1 MKKTI
6 LFIGAFFCLLSLQA
20 QFTVEDDAGVSIED
34 GDVITFSQIGP
45 APAAK
50 LPFYIN
56 NTSSE
61 DINVRIEFVSAV
73 NADGSQMQL
82 CITPPKCY
90 NSIVIGES
98 YPQDPGVMTIFIP
111 AGAQSG
117 SGNYFNN
124 LAAGNG
130 TDAIEYV
137 FEFYGISDLG
147 LPTGNSITFTYR
159 YDPLLGISEINKL
172 DIAVYPTE
180 VKEFLTVE
188 TATPLEVEIYDLRGV
203 LVKSEKV
210 SKGKNQLSMAG
221 LSSQLYLV
229 QFENEQGETQTT
241 KIIKR

>member
-1 MKKTI
+1 MKKTV
-6 LFIGAFFCLLSLQA
+6 LFLGVFFCLLSLQA
-20 QFTVEDDAGVSIED
+20 QFTVEKDNGTPIVD
-34 GDVITFSQIGP
+34 GDIVAFGQVGEPS
-45 APAAK
+45 K
-50 LPFYIN
+50 LYFHIN
-56 NTSSE
+56 NTSSQA
-61 DINVRIEFVSAV
+61 INIRVECVSLT
-73 NADGSQMQL
+73 NTDGSMMQF
-82 CITPPKCY
+82 CILPTCY
-90 NSIVIGES
+90 YSVTEGES
-98 YPQDPGVMTIFIP
+98 YPHEQPNGMSLPVAP
-111 AGAQSG
+111 GAQSNTG
-117 SGNYFNN
+117 EHFMNTDP
-124 LAAGNG
+124 GNG
-130 TDAIEYV
+130 ADVIDYV
-137 FEFYGISDLG
+137 FRFYQVNAFGAE
-147 LPTGNSITFTYR
+147 TGTSLTFTYR